1 MFTIPNSARIHVIN
15 LFCFLLIIV
24 LLSCRDQHLELSVDN
39 EKVTAEEYL
48 EFCLIEKRG
57 FSKHIKEYNDS
68 RQVIKDSFPIR
79 TCFAFPPPTS
89 DSEQWNILDTL
100 REDQLSPEF
109 LKAGKQFMD
118 YIEKTAVSRP
128 GPKNTGRLF
137 SSLTMQYVEAM
148 IKKNTCIEQTYMYVV
163 NRSNEKAI
171 EEAMGEMNRK
181 LATFREVLPASVEVF
196 NAAMQEYQIATTAIF
211 LKSCMNTDKHPEY
224 QMKLQDMIDRLVTDI
239 YEENNRTSKE
249 KCERILKSCFS
260 TVEEKIKTGKYA
272 APGGFKKLKAALKH
286 ARKEYNN
293 ILKRGEFGP
302 KAAVL
307 LDYHQQKVQN
317 S

>member
-1 MFTIPNSARIHVIN
+1 
-15 LFCFLLIIV
+15 
-24 LLSCRDQHLELSVDN
+24 LSCRDQHLELLIDN
-39 EKVTAEEYL
+39 KKVTAEEYL

-57 FSKHIKEYNDS
+57 LSKHIKEYNDS
-68 RQVIKDSFPIR
+68 RQVIKDFFPSR

-109 LKAGKQFMD
+109 FQAGKQFMD
-118 YIEKTAVSRP
+118 FIVKTA
-128 GPKNTGRLF
+128 GPKKIKGNSLTGRSF
-137 SSLTMQYVEAM
+137 SSLTKHYVEAV
-148 IKKNTCIEQTYMYVV
+148 IKSSVCIESTYTYVV
-163 NRSNEKAI
+163 NRANEKAI

-181 LATFREVLPASVEVF
+181 LSIFREKLPVSVEVF
-196 NAAMQEYQIATTAIF
+196 NAAMQEYQIATTASF
-211 LKSCMNTDKHPEY
+211 LKSCMDTDKHPEY
-224 QMKLQDMIDRLVTDI
+224 QMKLQDMIDRLVTNI
-239 YEENNRTSKE
+239 QEENNRTSKE
-249 KCERILKSCFS
+249 KCEGILKSCFL
-260 TVEEKIKTGKYA
+260 TLEEKIKTGKYA

-293 ILKRGEFGP
+293 ISKREEFGP
-302 KAAVL
+302 KAAAVL